1 MRSRRPVDGSGQI
14 QPLATIELTVDS
26 SEDVAEPRAKV
37 RNVFWL
43 LVSLA
48 AVSASLTLLFLG
60 MRSVMAIGG
69 TCAQGGPFE
78 IASPCPKGIPLVM
91 VGSIWGGLIF
101 AGVYIWQSTQ
111 AKVPSLAG
119 FLWPA
124 LFLTLGWNFFEFA
137 FRASNE
143 GQGLAWGW
151 IVCGVLFALIGGIPL
166 WIATQTL
173 FGRRSS
179 RLGSIANIGG
189 SIQMAAS
196 GLSAFRQ
203 LRNVHARHVKI
214 VRDGMAAWPQAPGT
228 TMSSGT
234 TMPSDT
240 TTSPFVGTPEN
251 LVTVLA
257 KLDELHRSGALSDQ
271 EYQAA
276 KTAVLGKRP

>member
-1 MRSRRPVDGSGQI
+1 M
-14 QPLATIELTVDS
+14 DS
-26 SEDVAEPRAKV
+26 SDEVAEPRPKV

-48 AVSASLTLLFLG
+48 AVTACLTLLFLG
-60 MRSVMAIGG
+60 MRAVMAIGG

-91 VGSIWGGLIF
+91 IGSIWGGLIF
-101 AGVYIWQSTQ
+101 AGVYIWQATR
-111 AKVPSLAG
+111 AKVPSFAG

-124 LFLTLGWNFFEFA
+124 LFLSLGWNFFEFA
-137 FRASNE
+137 FRASNDD
-143 GQGLAWGW
+143 QGLAWGW
-151 IVCGVLFALIGGIPL
+151 IVCGVLFAIMGGIPL
-166 WIATQTL
+166 LIATQTL
-173 FGRRSS
+173 FGRRSH

-203 LRNVHARHVKI
+203 LRKSMPDMMKAMRE
-214 VRDGMAAWPQAPGT
+214 GMAAWPQAPG
-228 TMSSGT
+228 SAVPPGT
-234 TMPSDT
+234 GG
-240 TTSPFVGTPEN
+240 SPFVGTPEN

-257 KLDELHRSGALSDQ
+257 KLGELHRSGALSDA

-276 KTAVLGKRP
+276 KSAVLGQHP

>member
-1 MRSRRPVDGSGQI
+1 
-14 QPLATIELTVDS
+14 
-26 SEDVAEPRAKV
+26 
-37 RNVFWL
+37 
-43 LVSLA
+43 VST
-48 AVSASLTLLFLG
+48 SLTLLFLG
-60 MRSVMAIGG
+60 MRAVMAIGG
-69 TCAQGGPFE
+69 TCAEGGPFE
-78 IASPCPKGIPLVM
+78 IATPCPKGIPLVM

-124 LFLTLGWNFFEFA
+124 LFLSLGWNFFEFA

-151 IVCGVLFALIGGIPL
+151 IVCGVLFALMGGIPL

-173 FGRRSS
+173 FGRRSQ

-196 GLSAFRQ
+196 ELSAFRQ
-203 LRNVHARHVKI
+203 LRKSMPDMLKI
-214 VRDGMAAWPQAPGT
+214 VREGMAAWPQAPGPT
-228 TMSSGT
+228 WPQAPGSSVSAGTSMAPGT
-234 TMPSDT
+234 TTRPY
-240 TTSPFVGTPEN
+240 VGTPED

-276 KTAVLGKRP
+276 KTAVLGKGP